1 MAHHD
6 VFISYS
12 TLDKPISDAVCAAL
26 EGHGIR
32 CWVAPRDITPGQDW
46 SDAIIDAIADC
57 RVCLLVL
64 SGASNQS
71 DQVKREVQNAVS
83 EAKPIL
89 PFRIEEVAL
98 SKHMRYFIGTPHWLD
113 AMTPP
118 LERHLKKMV
127 ETVGGL
133 ISTLDDKAGEAPPP
147 APPRTSFPW
156 DPDRLAR
163 IESEL
168 RQFVGPLGRT
178 LVQEAAAVADGYDD
192 LCRRLAEHIL
202 SERERQ
208 TFLARCHATT
218 PAPPAAEPPHA
229 ESPHAE
235 SPVPG
240 PALSAEV
247 IAAAEK
253 ALARY
258 VGPLA
263 RTLAK
268 RAARTAADRADFYRT
283 LAGEIATPAERA
295 AFLAQCQADTG
306 GGTAGRA
313 NR

>member
-1 MAHHD
+1 MTHHD

-12 TLDKPISDAVCAAL
+12 TLDKPISDAICAAL

-57 RVCLLVL
+57 RVCLLIL
-64 SGASNQS
+64 STASNQS

-89 PFRIEEVAL
+89 PFRIEDVAL

-113 AMTPP
+113 ALTPP
-118 LERHLKKMV
+118 MERHLQKMV
-127 ETVGGL
+127 ETVAGL
-133 ISTLDDKAGEAPPP
+133 IAALDDKAGEAAPPP
-147 APPRTSFPW
+147 ILPRACFLW
-156 DPDRLAR
+156 DDARLAR
-163 IESEL
+163 IEAEL

-178 LVQEAAAVADGYDD
+178 LVAEAAVGANGYDD

-202 SERERQ
+202 SEREREI
-208 TFLARCHATT
+208 FLGRCQALIPSSGM
-218 PAPPAAEPPHA
+218 PAP
-229 ESPHAE
+229 SP
-235 SPVPG
+235 SPD
-240 PALSAEV
+240 AEV
-247 IAAAEK
+247 LSPEAVAAAEK
-253 ALARY
+253 ALAHY

-268 RAARTAADRADFYRT
+268 RAARTASGPAEFYRL
-283 LAGEIATPAERA
+283 LADELPAPSEKA
-295 AFLAQCQADTG
+295 AFLAQFQGGKG

>member
-12 TLDKPISDAVCAAL
+12 THDKPISDAVCAAL

-46 SDAIIDAIADC
+46 SDAIIDAISDC
-57 RVCLLVL
+57 RVCLLIL
-64 SGASNQS
+64 STSSNQS

-89 PFRIEEVAL
+89 PFRIEDVAL

-118 LERHLKKMV
+118 LERHLHKMV
-127 ETVGGL
+127 ETVAGL
-133 ISTLDDKAGEAPPP
+133 ISTLDDKTGEAAPPP
-147 APPRTSFPW
+147 VPARVSFPW
-156 DPDRLAR
+156 NRDQLAR
-163 IESEL
+163 IEAEL

-178 LVQEAAAVADGYDD
+178 LVAEAMPLAHGYDD

-202 SERERQ
+202 SEQERQ
-208 TFLARCHATT
+208 TFLARCQALT
-218 PAPPAAEPPHA
+218 PTPPAAAPT
-229 ESPHAE
+229 
-235 SPVPG
+235 PG
-240 PALSAEV
+240 PSPSVESISAED

-253 ALARY
+253 ALAHY

-268 RAARTAADRADFYRT
+268 RAARRATDRAEFYRI
-283 LAGEIATPAERA
+283 LADELPAPAEKA
-295 AFLAQCQADTG
+295 AFLAQCQGGMG
-306 GGTAGRA
+306 GGAAGRA